1 MIDDIDLDGGGSHRG
16 AKKELGPGSS
26 WKIEPHTF
34 LVTGS

>member
-16 AKKELGPGSS
+16 AKKGLGPGSS
-26 WKIEPHTF
+26 WEIESQTF